1 MSKHRWLM
9 VGLLGAAALGLTGC
23 RTDMWVQ
30 QKVKAQDSSEFFAL
44 TDPVQGFDG
53 KIYGDS
59 SRPMPENT
67 IARGK
72 LQDPNNPF
80 VTGKDAE
87 GNLLT
92 KLPPQVKLTREFL
105 NKGQEKYD
113 IFCAQCH
120 GRAGDGK
127 GMIALRGQWPRPVP
141 SLVREQLLTQPI
153 GYFFSSGKYGF
164 GIMYG
169 YGSRMTDEELWA
181 VAAYVRVLQLSQNAD
196 IKTLPQEDLEKIAQ
210 AEMARQSRQ
219 SRTTAQE
226 N

>member
-1 MSKHRWLM
+1 
-9 VGLLGAAALGLTGC
+9 
-23 RTDMWVQ
+23 
-30 QKVKAQDSSEFFAL
+30 VK
-44 TDPVQGFDG
+44 GFDG
-53 KIYGDS
+53 KIYGDG
-59 SRPMPENT
+59 SRPMPPNT
-67 IARGK
+67 IARGR
-72 LQDPNNPF
+72 LQDPNDPF
-80 VTGKDAE
+80 VTGKDAQ

-105 NKGQEKYD
+105 NKGQEKYN

-153 GYFFSSGKYGF
+153 GYFFTSGKYGF

-169 YGSRMTDEELWA
+169 YGTRMTDEELWA
-181 VAAYVRVLQLSQNAD
+181 VAAYVRVLQLSQNAPLKDLAPED
-196 IKTLPQEDLEKIAQ
+196 IEKLAQ
-210 AEMARQSRQ
+210 AQQARRPNQPN
-219 SRTTAQE
+219 TIAQE